1 MSTQAEAGHD
11 RLSPAHR
18 SPGRRVW
25 GFMCRAGGARSLG
38 EGARGGLA
46 VGGTVQRQLADC
58 SQGEPEALRPKS
70 GHTHSPDL
78 ELVPEA
84 QVACGAWKS

>member
-1 MSTQAEAGHD
+1 MK
-11 RLSPAHR
+11 
-18 SPGRRVW
+18 
-25 GFMCRAGGARSLG
+25 
-38 EGARGGLA
+38 
-46 VGGTVQRQLADC
+46 RQLADC
-58 SQGEPEALRPKS
+58 GQGEPEALRPKS